1 MMETN
6 SYSQEFL
13 QLHSIIKNLQK
24 SYINQSTFL
33 IAFVSYDNRKKK
45 NFIKLLIENAIEGY
59 IKYSSSEKQLNDLKS
74 IVKKE
79 DKFKKHILDIEKM
92 KKYKETT
99 VNYFIE
105 FFLEKKSKNECVIYL
120 NFENKLFK
128 EFTKSLSQ
136 PEIISGINLNN
147 VTRKVKNKPNLVAF
161 IIGGSNDENE
171 IYIQSAQEIK
181 NNIYDLLVNY
191 GDIYNKGYQ
200 ELSLIP
206 SGLLWGVPPLPDIEQ
221 AQRKIEYLKSVSG
234 HYL

>member
-1 MMETN
+1 METN

-45 NFIKLLIENAIEGY
+45 KFIKLLIENAIEGY

-92 KKYKETT
+92 KKNKETT

-105 FFLEKKSKNECVIYL
+105 FFLEKKRKNECVIYL

-128 EFTKSLSQ
+128 EFAKSLSQ

-171 IYIQSAQEIK
+171 IYIQSTQEIK